1 MRVHAGVH
9 SHYQRTCAKVTSR
22 TTRCSSDDH
31 TTNAEEWA
39 QGSSAPS
46 AMRAPMG
53 VGLGIPY
60 CDSAL
65 PHSPPFV
72 RWLRVLCVC
81 ESAFFR

>member
-60 CDSAL
+60 PGTVI
-65 PHSPPFV
+65 PHFRTPLHLSV
-72 RWLRVLCVC
+72 GCVC
-81 ESAFFR
+81 CVSAFF